1 MYSLNRVEL
10 IGRIGSDDF
19 SLGRSSKEQ
28 AVLTVSVATAEKW
41 QSEDGSEQEHTE
53 WHRCVFFRKCAETA
67 ARLLSKG
74 AQIYVSGKLSCRRYT
89 DNTGNQRYIT
99 EIIVSDFMILG
110 SSNISRN
117 NTDHK
122 CSRQAPEPSAVSV
135 SEAAVHGPAV
145 SADPYSIDDFDGT
158 FNL

>member
-74 AQIYVSGKLSCRRYT
+74 AQIYVEGRLQSRSWEDKEGNKRSRVEIVAEDFNFVSGNERG
-89 DNTGNQRYIT
+89 GN
-99 EIIVSDFMILG
+99 G
-110 SSNISRN
+110 
-117 NTDHK
+117 
-122 CSRQAPEPSAVSV
+122 
-135 SEAAVHGPAV
+135 G
-145 SADPYSIDDFDGT
+145 
-158 FNL
+158 

>member
-67 ARLLSKG
+67 FQHDFLTFVVTIVDVGKG
-74 AQIYVSGKLSCRRYT
+74 DFLEGIM
-89 DNTGNQRYIT
+89 QR
-99 EIIVSDFMILG
+99 
-110 SSNISRN
+110 
-117 NTDHK
+117 
-122 CSRQAPEPSAVSV
+122 
-135 SEAAVHGPAV
+135 
-145 SADPYSIDDFDGT
+145 
-158 FNL
+158 